1 MNLEDGTQLGEY
13 RILSRIGQGSYGVV
27 FEAEHAITRRVDAVK
42 LMHDAGSSSSEDEQ
56 RFLRE
61 IQAQASLQHPNIATV
76 YGAFRTPWGVALAME
91 LIKGQS
97 LRKVL
102 EAGPL
107 PTEVAIGYILA
118 VLDGLSCAERL
129 GIIHRDIKPDNI
141 LITETGT
148 VKITDFG
155 LAQVADSARIT
166 SSGENLGTPCYMS
179 PEQAICSSPADARSD
194 VYSTAVVLY
203 EAVTGRPPFIGTNGF
218 AVMMA
223 HQSTLPV
230 APIELQPSIGGELNR
245 VILKALEKVPDRRFQ
260 NAAEFHAALER
271 AAVVAEARGTPRP
284 AGRIWKLAAA
294 SGAAGV
300 TLGLCGLG
308 AWAGHWAMHRAA
320 PAPVVRVAKP
330 VPPPQGPAPIVP
342 VAAPAVLPANPPEP
356 ATEAEKPAVPVP
368 HRPVRRTAKRTKPTF
383 HPASVPRL
391 EVSRTIPP
399 DPGRPAAASA
409 TPAPAL
415 PPPPAADPLPA
426 GAAAPVAQN
435 VPEPVQPKRKN
446 IFRRAIGRI
455 FGHRETP
462 PAQAAAP
469 KSDSIKP

>member
-1 MNLEDGTQLGEY
+1 MNLEVGTQLGEY

-42 LMHDAGSSSSEDEQ
+42 LMHDAGASSADEEQ

-61 IQAQASLQHPNIATV
+61 IQAQASLQHLNIATV
-76 YGAFRTPWGVALAME
+76 YGAFRTPWGLALAME
-91 LIKGQS
+91 LVRGKS
-97 LRKVL
+97 LRTVL

-107 PTEVAIGYILA
+107 PTQVAIGYILA

-129 GIIHRDIKPDNI
+129 GIIHRDVKPDNI
-141 LITETGT
+141 LITESGT

-155 LAQVADSARIT
+155 LAQVANSARIT

-230 APIELQPSIGGELNR
+230 APAELQPSIGGELNR

-271 AAVVAEARGTPRP
+271 AEVLAGAGALPRP
-284 AGRIWKLAAA
+284 ITRTWKIAAA
-294 SGAAGV
+294 AAAAGI

-308 AWAGHWAMHRAA
+308 AWAGHWAMHRGA
-320 PAPVVRVAKP
+320 PAPAAKIAMP
-330 VPPPQGPAPIVP
+330 VSAPQAPPPVVP
-342 VAAPAVLPANPPEP
+342 VAAPPVLPASLSEPPAEV
-356 ATEAEKPAVPVP
+356 EKPPVPVP
-368 HRPVRRTAKRTKPTF
+368 HRAARRVPKRGRPVFRQAAVS
-383 HPASVPRL
+383 HL
-391 EVSRTIPP
+391 EVSRAVPP
-399 DPGRPAAASA
+399 DSARTAASP

-415 PPPPAADPLPA
+415 PPPPAAGPLSVT
-426 GAAAPVAQN
+426 GAAPVAQA

-446 IFRRAIGRI
+446 IFRRALGKI

-462 PAQAAAP
+462 SAQAAAP
-469 KSDSIKP
+469 KGDSTVKP